1 MTAGTAPVFVVT
13 ATAGSTVLTSSN
25 TVNVK
30 AGRFLDASGNGYDG
44 RIFALL
50 QESEPITPISLVAP
64 FAISTPTK
72 SQTLLLD
79 LPIRRMPRIFY
90 TDHWNSSC
98 YCATEQLP

>member
-64 FAISTPTK
+64 FAISTPTTVP
-72 SQTLLLD
+72 TLPPGLTYTSND
-79 LPIRRMPRIFY
+79 LEYLHR
-90 TDHWNSSC
+90 HWNSSC